1 MPAPAVS
8 STLLP
13 LQVLR
18 TASIGAIAKTLDE
31 NHRHDPEW
39 RLLADGA
46 GKVHSWVMF
55 KWRSALMNT
64 KAFQSF
70 NGRRSWPV
78 SDMEGIPGSSLGS
91 LGACE

>member
-1 MPAPAVS
+1 M
-8 STLLP
+8 
-13 LQVLR
+13 
-18 TASIGAIAKTLDE
+18 DE
-31 NHRHDPEW
+31 NHRDDPER

-55 KWRSALMNT
+55 KGCSALMNT

-78 SDMEGIPGSSLGS
+78 SDTEDIPGSSLGS